1 MELAAILEAAEA
13 ELEKAT
19 QILKSR
25 ARAKLLEDEETKALM
40 EEWGLNDRA
49 FSPQYEEESD
59 LSLAIVPVAPASA
72 PAPAP
77 PLGNGL
83 GPVMRIRDGGS
94 LRSMSPTHFR
104 AGGRLLLQASDPVVV
119 DGTSSEMGATSME
132 MLQRMAVAGME
143 GMAAQ
148 AMMAMPLEDLTGMAL
163 DQISVEQRPA
173 GFTQPLASRSQNG

>member
-1 MELAAILEAAEA
+1 LELTAILEAAEA

-40 EEWGLNDRA
+40 EEWGLNDKA
-49 FSPQYEEESD
+49 FAPQSEQESD
-59 LSLAIVPVAPASA
+59 LSLAIVPV
-72 PAPAP
+72 APAP

-119 DGTSSEMGATSME
+119 GATSSEMGATSVE
-132 MLQRMAVAGME
+132 MLRRMAVAGME

-148 AMMAMPLEDLTGMAL
+148 AIMAMPLEDLAGMAL
-163 DQISVEQRPA
+163 DQIPVEQRP
-173 GFTQPLASRSQNG
+173 ASRSQNG

>member
-1 MELAAILEAAEA
+1 MELAAIVEAAEA

-19 QILKSR
+19 QILKSK

-40 EEWGLNDRA
+40 DEWGLDDKTFA
-49 FSPQYEEESD
+49 PQPEESD
-59 LSLAIVPVAPASA
+59 LSLAIVPVAPA
-72 PAPAP
+72 PPP

-94 LRSMSPTHFR
+94 LRSMSPMHFQ

-119 DGTSSEMGATSME
+119 GATSSEMGATSVE
-132 MLQRMAVAGME
+132 VLRRMAVVGLE

-163 DQISVEQRPA
+163 DQIPVEQRPA
-173 GFTQPLASRSQNG
+173 GFTQPLGSRSQNG